1 MEEEIVKGN
10 VLENK
15 WYGTKRVVA
24 IIILLLSVLNP
35 SYASERI
42 EDSNRATIRAE
53 DIFFG
58 RLWGMEPDKF
68 KGAKFITDLD
78 SNFMIY
84 SVDLDVSSIVG
95 AVPTYSCLQLLF
107 SRNEGLVQANIS
119 FAGQEYN
126 KVEEGL
132 ERLLGKPSPIIY
144 DMMVSRKGVLKD
156 NQWFV
161 GPNTRVTLELG
172 VMDASIE
179 ISKRTFPLVRG
190 ETMRE
195 KIALAMLKQA
205 ERYSREGQILKAS
218 SVYQTLLN
226 STDSYQFFTQ
236 TAQEHLVLYSGL
248 HAAVEYLGAEQ
259 GFAFYGFQ
267 NSLLDG
273 GGQQWLRID
282 LDDAARE
289 ELKRQG
295 PSDVQ
300 NELAMISMVLCRVR
314 TDPTIG
320 EIIIVE
326 QIWVDDS
333 NRIIGGRSAWASQN
347 TGWPVSYINQTCEIF
362 LRKWFNIANKQ
373 EV

>member
-1 MEEEIVKGN
+1 MKGN

-24 IIILLLSVLNP
+24 IIILLLSVLNL

-42 EDSNRATIRAE
+42 EDSNSATITAE

-84 SVDLDVSSIVG
+84 SIDLDVSSIVG

-132 ERLLGKPSPIIY
+132 ERLLGKQSPIIY

-156 NQWFV
+156 TQWFV
-161 GPNTRVTLELG
+161 GPNTKVTLELG
-172 VMDASIE
+172 AMDASIE
-179 ISKRTFPLVRG
+179 ISKRTFPLVRA
-190 ETMRE
+190 ETIRE
-195 KIALAMLKQA
+195 KIALSMLKQA
-205 ERYSREGQILKAS
+205 EGYSRENQILEAS

-259 GFAFYGFQ
+259 GFAFYGLK

-273 GGQQWLRID
+273 SGQQWLRID
-282 LDDAARE
+282 LDDVARE

-295 PSDVQ
+295 PGDMQ

-314 TDPTIG
+314 TIPTVG
-320 EIIIVE
+320 EFIVVE

-333 NRIIGGRSAWASQN
+333 NRIIGGRPAWASQN